1 MSNYLGG
8 LNSIHTSP
16 KPDKPS
22 VRPDFTAGGID
33 DHGRSI
39 GLLCLRPAAGPDG
52 PSAPLLPAVAGT
64 SPAAAPSPV
73 TPPPP
78 PPSPNATT
86 GDVDGEGMPLK
97 TPPALLETLSTRPP
111 TGDGSGVGVGGGA
124 IGMGGGCG
132 PRKTI
137 TEAAANTRSS
147 MDATMSPAR
156 GPRSMDGFSCAG
168 TAHGCGRRS

>member
-1 MSNYLGG
+1 MG
-8 LNSIHTSP
+8 LNFIHTSP
-16 KPDKPS
+16 KLNRPS
-22 VRPDFTAGGID
+22 VKPDSTTGGID
-33 DHGRSI
+33 DHGTSI
-39 GLLCLRPAAGPDG
+39 GLLCLRPVAPEG
-52 PSAPLLPAVAGT
+52 PSAPLRPAVAGT
-64 SPAAAPSPV
+64 SPTTAPSPA

-78 PPSPNATT
+78 PPLPPPSPTATT
-86 GDVDGEGMPLK
+86 GDVDGEGIPLK
-97 TPPALLETLSTRPP
+97 IPPISSTLTTRPP

-124 IGMGGGCG
+124 IGIGGGCG